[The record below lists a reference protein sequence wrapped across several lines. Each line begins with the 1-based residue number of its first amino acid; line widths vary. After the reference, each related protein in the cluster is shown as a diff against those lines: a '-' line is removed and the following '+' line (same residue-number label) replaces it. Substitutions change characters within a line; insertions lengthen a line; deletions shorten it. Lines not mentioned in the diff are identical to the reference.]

1 MDHLTAHD
9 RFDQLNSAHAK
20 GNATGELP
28 REPSVF
34 IGKAIELNAPALGQ
48 AANTSVIER

>member
-9 RFDQLNSAHAK
+9 RFDQLNSAYTK

-28 REPSVF
+28 PKPSVF
-34 IGKAIELNAPALGQ
+34 IGKAIELDPPAKRPV
-48 AANTSVIER
+48 ANTSVIER